1 MSTYFA
7 LGLPEAWK
15 PLLKVVTDAGW
26 ELEAVLDVS
35 EIDSCRYCLDYGPF
49 FLSFWE
55 EPEWCGNNLQT
66 RGLTVATL
74 TAEEPTDLH
83 SAEEHALLL
92 TGRWE
97 NEATDF
103 VDSFLRE
110 LIAKSRAK
118 ML

>member
-15 PLLKVVTDAGW
+15 PLLRVVTDAGW
-26 ELEAVLDVS
+26 ELEAVLDVR
-35 EIDSCRYCLDYGPF
+35 EMDGCRYCLDYGPF

-74 TAEEPTDLH
+74 TAEAPSDLD

-92 TGRWE
+92 TGGWE
-97 NEATDF
+97 NEASDF
-103 VDSFLRE
+103 VNAFLKA
-110 LIAKSRAK
+110 LITKSAAKS
-118 ML
+118 L